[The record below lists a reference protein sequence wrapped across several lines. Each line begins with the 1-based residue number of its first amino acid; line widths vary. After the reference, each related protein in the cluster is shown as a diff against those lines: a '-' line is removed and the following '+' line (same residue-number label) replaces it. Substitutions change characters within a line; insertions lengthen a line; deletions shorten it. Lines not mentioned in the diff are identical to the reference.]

1 MNPPSMEAIF
11 LILSGVILLAGI
23 FYWLWSHIQLT
34 QKKVLLIENS
44 VHELRDIL
52 SKRVAPP
59 EPMMTEGNIKLV
71 SATTT
76 APVYN
81 DLSDDDWA
89 NEDGTTNADSDIK
102 TVPMV
107 STPLDALDEI
117 RHDVVVTYAER
128 LTPDSRAVVSTEEEF
143 NTLTSIQ
150 EVDELQP
157 GGRIL
162 SGNDAAPDD
171 KEFRELFAART
182 PEDSATSSASTTA
195 GSTLESMSVK
205 ELRRIA
211 EQRGIARAGEMRK
224 RELLA
229 ALREQGTPAN
239 STLDGV
245 FVERVMDEEAVPV
258 LE

>member
-11 LILSGVILLAGI
+11 LILSGMILLAGI

-59 EPMMTEGNIKLV
+59 EPDIKMV
-71 SATTT
+71 TATTT

-89 NEDGTTNADSDIK
+89 EEENANSDIK

-107 STPLDALDEI
+107 STPLDSLDGG
-117 RHDVVVTYAER
+117 HDVVVTHAEA
-128 LTPDSRAVVSTEEEF
+128 TFDNHNAEIDFKSQPFST
-143 NTLTSIQ
+143 IQ
-150 EVDELQP
+150 ETDELQP

-162 SGNDAAPDD
+162 DGGDD
-171 KEFRELFAART
+171 KEFRELFVART
-182 PEDSATSSASTTA
+182 PEESSAAVSTNNNNT
-195 GSTLESMSVK
+195 GSTLESLSVK

-211 EQRGIARAGEMRK
+211 EQRGITRANELRK

-229 ALREQGTPAN
+229 ALRDQGTATA
-239 STLDGV
+239 STLDDV
-245 FVERVMDEEAVPV
+245 FVERVVDISEVEDAVPV

>member
-52 SKRVAPP
+52 SKRTAPP
-59 EPMMTEGNIKLV
+59 EPEIKMV
-71 SATTT
+71 TATTT

-89 NEDGTTNADSDIK
+89 EEDGTNTDIK

-107 STPLDALDEI
+107 STPLDSLDGG
-117 RHDVVVTYAER
+117 HDVVVTHEEPEFKSQP
-128 LTPDSRAVVSTEEEF
+128 LST
-143 NTLTSIQ
+143 IQ

-162 SGNDAAPDD
+162 GGDSSDE
-171 KEFRELFAART
+171 KEFRELFVART
-182 PEDSATSSASTTA
+182 PEESSAATTSTNNTA
-195 GSTLESMSVK
+195 GSTLESLSVK

-211 EQRGIARAGEMRK
+211 EQRGITRAGELRK

-229 ALREQGTPAN
+229 ALRDQNTATTSN
-239 STLDGV
+239 LDGV
-245 FVERVMDEEAVPV
+245 FVERVEVEEAVPV

>member
-11 LILSGVILLAGI
+11 LILSGVILMAGI
-23 FYWLWSHIQLT
+23 LYWLWSHIQLT

-59 EPMMTEGNIKLV
+59 EPDIKMV

-76 APVYN
+76 TNTPIYN
-81 DLSDDDWA
+81 DLSDDDWIEEE
-89 NEDGTTNADSDIK
+89 NTTSDIK

-107 STPLDALDEI
+107 STPLDSLDN
-117 RHDVVVTYAER
+117 DVVVTHMETEIETKPQNDVEFKSQP
-128 LTPDSRAVVSTEEEF
+128 LST
-143 NTLTSIQ
+143 IQ

-162 SGNDAAPDD
+162 AGGDE

-182 PEDSATSSASTTA
+182 PEGSAITNNSPATT
-195 GSTLESMSVK
+195 GNTLESLSVK

-211 EQRGIARAGEMRK
+211 EQRGITRAGELRK

-229 ALREQGTPAN
+229 ALRDQ
-239 STLDGV
+239 STATTSNLDGI
-245 FVERVMDEEAVPV
+245 FVERVLDISEVEEAVPV

>member
-52 SKRVAPP
+52 SKRVPPP
-59 EPMMTEGNIKLV
+59 EPEGDIKMV

-76 APVYN
+76 APIYN

-89 NEDGTTNADSDIK
+89 DENGNTNSDPDIK
-102 TVPMV
+102 TIPMV
-107 STPLDALDEI
+107 STPLDALDEEH
-117 RHDVVVTYAER
+117 HDVIVTHAEM
-128 LTPDSRAVVSTEEEF
+128 LSPEEEYKSQPLS
-143 NTLTSIQ
+143 TIQ

-162 SGNDAAPDD
+162 DGGDD
-171 KEFRELFAART
+171 KEFRELFVART
-182 PEDSATSSASTTA
+182 PEESSAVTNNNS

-211 EQRGIARAGEMRK
+211 EQRGITRAGELRK

-229 ALREQGTPAN
+229 ALRDQGTPAN
-239 STLDGV
+239 STLDDV
-245 FVERVMDEEAVPV
+245 FVERVVDISEVEEAVPV